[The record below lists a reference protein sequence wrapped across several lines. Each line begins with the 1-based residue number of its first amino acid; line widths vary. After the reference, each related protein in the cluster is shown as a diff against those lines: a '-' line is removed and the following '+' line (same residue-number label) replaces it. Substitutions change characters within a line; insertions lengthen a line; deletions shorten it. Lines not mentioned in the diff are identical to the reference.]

1 MGVSVPVQSETAVNR
16 QAMKR
21 TDRPVRATG
30 KTATGVN
37 VVEDAVRSSDAAAEL
52 VEAGVHTRAA
62 RALARR
68 YPARRI
74 SAAIRYVQSSRS
86 AVINPP
92 GYIRFVLAAEMQ
104 IPRWCFEDLKPA
116 PRPQETPVAPR
127 SAPTPTPAP
136 VPAPG
141 RKVRRKASLHAPVW
155 DAVQETIR
163 QQILPESFDRWI
175 SPLSIADVKGEQV
188 VLDAPDGETAEWV
201 SEHYLWALQP
211 ALVAAGLPCRS
222 IAVKAHITGS
232 ASDV

>member
-1 MGVSVPVQSETAVNR
+1 MGVRSFVRTARGVAVVEKTG
-16 QAMKR
+16 QPLSGAVDAAM
-21 TDRPVRATG
+21 
-30 KTATGVN
+30 GVN
-37 VVEDAVRSSDAAAEL
+37 TLEEAGKPLNAVAEL
-52 VEAGVHTRAA
+52 VEAGVHLRAA
-62 RALARR
+62 KALARTC
-68 YPARRI
+68 PARRI
-74 SAAIRYVQSSRS
+74 SAAIRYVHGSRS

-92 GYIRFVLAAEMQ
+92 GYICFVLEAGMR

-116 PRPQETPVAPR
+116 PRAQETPVAPR
-127 SAPTPTPAP
+127 SAPTPAPDP
-136 VPAPG
+136 VPASE
-141 RKVRRKASLHAPVW
+141 RRVRREASRHAPVW